1 MLFDFKKHFIY
12 CPKWLLVLFIE
23 NLFNVIHYLFVEQI
37 SYTFWINNPRVPILI
52 FWQVGFLV
60 MENGIIGWLVAYCYC
75 MLDVSWTASYEI
87 TLVRRPVYSSLSF
100 LVFTYIVH
108 DDSWPW
114 YLVTDKTR
122 FLIKLFGSKFGPNKP
137 NSDPKLGF
145 LPFSHIL
152 VYYFS
157 FKLHIMIACNNVKH
171 WAKVKLMKKKL
182 GAQN

>member
-87 TLVRRPVYSSLSF
+87 TLVRLPVYPSLSF

-122 FLIKLFGSKFGPNKP
+122 FLKKLFGSKFGQT
-137 NSDPKLGF
+137 SQ
-145 LPFSHIL
+145 IQT
-152 VYYFS
+152 
-157 FKLHIMIACNNVKH
+157 
-171 WAKVKLMKKKL
+171 
-182 GAQN
+182 QN